1 MNQNALYA
9 LVGILVVLVVS
20 SGLYW
25 YIGNFG
31 LAAVTGVTWG
41 VALLLLVRA
50 DREHPDS
57 MNSWWSVLGVGLII
71 PLAAFFG
78 VSPTLPIAGD
88 IRFGLGL
95 LVMGTG
101 LTAYVAGV
109 MTALEPTES
118 SG

>member
-50 DREHPDS
+50 DREYPDS
-57 MNSWWSVLGVGLII
+57 MNSWWSVLGVGFII
-71 PLAAFFG
+71 SLAALLG

-101 LTAYVAGV
+101 LAAYVAGV